1 MHFKTSAGATNSS
14 YSLDLHLLCVPRLL
28 STVSFCLVLKLL
40 LLLGVLLPFFTSILP
55 RNSDVAAVRGHF
67 TGLSL
72 ALAALLLLPNDCVF
86 RASPVLPAGL
96 NGSLAIPSSS
106 RDTCRPAAAWR
117 TSENCREP
125 RGSRGKALRGRADAR
140 VRTLCLT
147 RLVTFFHIPF
157 CSSSGWAR
165 LAAGCSRTTWRF
177 ELFSWLKPH
186 ENARMTSN
194 RIGPRFDGF
203 ELLRAT
209 TLRRSAAGRDAHSH
223 W

>member
-1 MHFKTSAGATNSS
+1 MFLAPMHFKTSAGATNSS

-28 STVSFCLVLKLL
+28 STV
-40 LLLGVLLPFFTSILP
+40 LLGVLLPFFTSIPP
-55 RNSDVAAVRGHF
+55 RNADVAAVRGHF
-67 TGLSL
+67 TGVSL

-106 RDTCRPAAAWR
+106 RDTCRSCAPSVWGPRLHGAPAR
-117 TSENCREP
+117 RV
-125 RGSRGKALRGRADAR
+125 GSPEGLAVKLCEA

-147 RLVTFFHIPF
+147 RLVAFFHIPF

-177 ELFSWLKPH
+177 ERFSC
-186 ENARMTSN
+186 
-194 RIGPRFDGF
+194 
-203 ELLRAT
+203 
-209 TLRRSAAGRDAHSH
+209 
-223 W
+223 